1 MFIQTMRDVK
11 RGDQYKGHLILCS
24 HTLNDNGQVRIDC
37 MIDKNEITHRLQNWI
52 DQMGRSGKHVNLD
65 DINRHL
71 GEIMHAQNAA
81 PKPNFNGF
89 SSEQMHQMLNR
100 PLEVECPV
108 QLRQLTDEQMERIP
122 VMRQALHLMN
132 VLSENDVKLTA
143 QGYIPPKLVAELY
156 ELGSH
161 SWNSDWYKQKS
172 EPKTEEVQ
180 VLRVALKECGLIKT
194 RVEKLS
200 LTAKGKQLLVDHNE
214 LMRTIIL
221 SLFKDYNTGWLD
233 LYEDNEVGNIGRLYS
248 LWLLHH
254 YGEDW
259 RNTGFYAD
267 EYSKAFP
274 MLNAG
279 HGYEYRVFNR
289 LFRFIGLCEINES
302 DDFKGKDW
310 GKEVRRTEVL
320 DLMFAFDEPKSTYK

>member
-1 MFIQTMRDVK
+1 
-11 RGDQYKGHLILCS
+11 
-24 HTLNDNGQVRIDC
+24 

>member
-1 MFIQTMRDVK
+1 
-11 RGDQYKGHLILCS
+11 
-24 HTLNDNGQVRIDC
+24 
-37 MIDKNEITHRLQNWI
+37 MIDKNENTRRLQEWI
-52 DQMGRSGKHVNLD
+52 DQMERSGKHVNQD

-71 GEIMHAQNAA
+71 GEIMHAQNAM
-81 PKPNFNGF
+81 PKPDFNGF

-100 PLEVECPV
+100 PLELECPV
-108 QLRQLTDEQMERIP
+108 QLHRLTDEQIEQIP

-132 VLSENDVKLTA
+132 VLSEKELKLTS
-143 QGYIPPKLVAELY
+143 QGYIPPKTVAELY
-156 ELGSH
+156 EIGSH

-180 VLRVALKECGLIKT
+180 VLRVVLKECGLIKT
-194 RVEKLS
+194 RVGKLS

-221 SLFKDYNTGWLD
+221 FLFRDYNTGWLD
-233 LYEDNEVGNIGRLYS
+233 SYEDNEVGNLGRLYS

-254 YGEDW
+254 YGADW

-274 MLNAG
+274 MLNAV

-302 DDFKGKDW
+302 DDFKGKNW
-310 GKEVRRTEVL
+310 GKEVRKTELL
-320 DLMFAFDEPKSTYK
+320 DLMFTFEQLKSTY